1 MSLVH
6 LGSSEFVRCVLYG
19 TCILILCQGDN
30 RVVKEG
36 DIFVAWG
43 YKPNLEIKMEAP
55 GILHIIVTL
64 FSI

>member
-19 TCILILCQGDN
+19 TCILISAREKID
-30 RVVKEG
+30 VVKEG

-43 YKPNLEIKMEAP
+43 YKSNLERKMEAP
-55 GILHIIVTL
+55 GIPCILTL
-64 FSI
+64 FPI